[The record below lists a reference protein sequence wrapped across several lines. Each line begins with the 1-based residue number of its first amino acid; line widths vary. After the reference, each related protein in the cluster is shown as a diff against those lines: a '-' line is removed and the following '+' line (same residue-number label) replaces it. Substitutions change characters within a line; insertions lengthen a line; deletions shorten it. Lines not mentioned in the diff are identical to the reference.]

1 MNFRCK
7 GSRLLSK
14 KRSEVKDG
22 GEGKGVGQPIK
33 HESVNIKFIPVKT
46 WHVQDVHHGD
56 GTQLAFKERSDV
68 LVCSIHR
75 YDGGCFYPKSS
86 DGAMQVVGEGPGR
99 CGCAGEIVM
108 VHMNQCLLF

>member
-56 GTQLAFKERSDV
+56 GTQLAFKERSN
-68 LVCSIHR
+68 
-75 YDGGCFYPKSS
+75 
-86 DGAMQVVGEGPGR
+86 VGEKSMQNNVLLAKQ
-99 CGCAGEIVM
+99 AGA
-108 VHMNQCLLF
+108 HKSN